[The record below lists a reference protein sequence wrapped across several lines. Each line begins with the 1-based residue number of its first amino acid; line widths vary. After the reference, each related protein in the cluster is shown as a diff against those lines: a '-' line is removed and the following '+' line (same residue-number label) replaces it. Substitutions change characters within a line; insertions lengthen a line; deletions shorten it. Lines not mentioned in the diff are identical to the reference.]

1 MCELI
6 IQVDRL
12 FFCASKW
19 AERRE
24 SMKKFI
30 VLVLTAV
37 MLFSISI
44 CAFAVGEG
52 NVDNGG
58 GGMGAGTSTN
68 KWVPGEEGVRVT
80 VIRASDGAQVS
91 QSFDMTNINLRS
103 NVYTF
108 GIYSKLRYRNGEV
121 SLVLEAA
128 DYTVIRPTIS
138 MPRIISS
145 GSSSASI
152 DEIKRYFCSEYA
164 VQLVANTTG
173 IEYDT
178 LINGQ
183 YKILIEPVAY
193 FLFNGNYFA
202 MSAHQAALYDQMLSG
217 GLRSKMVSLTHK
229 NLPLAMFLERAEL
242 GYPAWTGTTTKN
254 VSNDTIINYLG
265 LGVVH
270 FTEEPIPEESIETPD
285 PEEDDWWYGFGW
297 MYGVG
302 NGNPAGPQYAYRT
315 DTDVITSIRVTAD
328 QEYNPDNP
336 LSARFVIDGNNYL
349 VEDIVIPEDES
360 QIVWV
365 KWHTP
370 DEPGEVTIRVT
381 VGGRTRTARAVI
393 EEIVD
398 NEPPDPKAN
407 DRNDLFQMPNVPVQ
421 TETETLSWGVWSASW
436 HEYWEWIPNWEW
448 TGTHWVD
455 NGQWIDNGWYD
466 FTFNRYHATLDAN
479 QSITPNS
486 KVPTSSG
493 NRMKSGYGFD
503 TSLECR
509 IDTNAPVRAYTQ
521 AQTTQMFFPE
531 FEYSTYFRV
540 LDRNVQSYRSTFQFK
555 ENRYSTYKSRS
566 HFTPVWFPDG
576 DYKTYTMVYDAWTP
590 AGMLRVNK
598 TASLNLVGNLFEDW
612 HIAPKN

>member
-1 MCELI
+1 
-6 IQVDRL
+6 
-12 FFCASKW
+12 
-19 AERRE
+19 
-24 SMKKFI
+24 MKRFI
-30 VLVLTAV
+30 VCILTAA

-52 NVDNGG
+52 NIDNGG

-80 VIRASDGAQVS
+80 VVRASDGAQVS
-91 QSFDMTNINLRS
+91 QSFDMTNINLRD

-217 GLRSKMVSLTHK
+217 GLRAKMVSLTHK

-436 HEYWEWIPNWEW
+436 HAYWEWIPNWEW

-455 NGQWIDNGWYD
+455 NGQWVDNGWYD
-466 FTFNRYHATLDAN
+466 FTFNRYYATLDTT

-493 NRMKSGYGFD
+493 NTMKSGYGFD

-509 IDTNAPVRAYTQ
+509 IDTNAPIRAYTQ

-540 LDRNVQSYRSTFQFK
+540 LDRNIQSYKSTFQFK

-576 DYKTYTMVYDAWTP
+576 AYKTYTFVYDAWTP

-598 TASLNLVGNLFEDW
+598 TASLNIVGNLFEDW

>member
-1 MCELI
+1 
-6 IQVDRL
+6 
-12 FFCASKW
+12 
-19 AERRE
+19 
-24 SMKKFI
+24 MKKFI

-52 NVDNGG
+52 NIDNGG
-58 GGMGAGTSTN
+58 GGMGSGTSTDMWN
-68 KWVPGEEGVRVT
+68 PGEEGVRVT
-80 VIRASDGAQVS
+80 VIRTSDGAQVS
-91 QSFDMTNINLRS
+91 QSFDMTNINLRN

-121 SLVLEAA
+121 SLVIEAA
-128 DYTVIRPTIS
+128 NYTVIKPTIS

-145 GSSSASI
+145 NSTSASI

-178 LINGQ
+178 LINGR

-217 GLRSKMVSLTHK
+217 GLRAKMVSLTHK

-242 GYPAWTGTTTKN
+242 GYPAWTGTTTQT

-270 FTEEPIPEESIETPD
+270 FAEETIPEESIETPD
-285 PEEDDWWYGFGW
+285 PEDDWWYGFGW

-302 NGNPAGPQYAYRT
+302 DGSPAGPQYAYRT

-381 VGGRTRTARAVI
+381 VGGRTRTTKAVI

-407 DRNDLFQMPNVPVQ
+407 DRNDLYQLPNVPVQ

-448 TGTHWVD
+448 TGTSWVD
-455 NGQWIDNGWYD
+455 NGQWVDNGWYD
-466 FTFNRYHATLDAN
+466 FTFNRYHATLDAE
-479 QSITPNS
+479 QSISPNS

-493 NRMKSGYGFD
+493 NTMKSGYGFD

-576 DYKTYTMVYDAWTP
+576 VYTAYTMVYDAWTP

-598 TASLNLVGNLFEDW
+598 TASLNIVGNLFEDW

>member
-1 MCELI
+1 
-6 IQVDRL
+6 
-12 FFCASKW
+12 
-19 AERRE
+19 
-24 SMKKFI
+24 MKKFI

-455 NGQWIDNGWYD
+455 NGQWVDNGWYD

>member
-1 MCELI
+1 
-6 IQVDRL
+6 
-12 FFCASKW
+12 
-19 AERRE
+19 
-24 SMKKFI
+24 MKKFI

-44 CAFAVGEG
+44 YAFAVGEG
-52 NVDNGG
+52 NIDNGG

-80 VIRASDGAQVS
+80 VVRASDGAQVS

-108 GIYSKLRYRNGEV
+108 GIYSKLRYRNGDV

-217 GLRSKMVSLTHK
+217 GLRAKMVSLTHK

-242 GYPAWTGTTTKN
+242 GYSAWTGTTTKT

-285 PEEDDWWYGFGW
+285 PEEDDWWFGFAW

-407 DRNDLFQMPNVPVQ
+407 DRNDLYQLPNVPVQ

-455 NGQWIDNGWYD
+455 NGQWVDNGWYD
-466 FTFNRYHATLDAN
+466 FTFNRYHATLDAT
-479 QSITPNS
+479 QSISPNS

-493 NRMKSGYGFD
+493 NTMKSGYGFD

-576 DYKTYTMVYDAWTP
+576 AYKTYTMVYDAWTP

-598 TASLNLVGNLFEDW
+598 TASLNIVGNLFEDW
-612 HIAPKN
+612 HIAPKTN

>member
-1 MCELI
+1 
-6 IQVDRL
+6 
-12 FFCASKW
+12 
-19 AERRE
+19 
-24 SMKKFI
+24 MKKFI

-455 NGQWIDNGWYD
+455 NGQWVDNGWYD

-479 QSITPNS
+479 QSISPNT

>member
-1 MCELI
+1 
-6 IQVDRL
+6 
-12 FFCASKW
+12 
-19 AERRE
+19 
-24 SMKKFI
+24 MKKFI
-30 VLVLTAV
+30 VLVLTVV

-455 NGQWIDNGWYD
+455 NGQWVDNGWYD

-479 QSITPNS
+479 QSISPNS

-576 DYKTYTMVYDAWTP
+576 AYKTYTMVYDAWTP

>member
-1 MCELI
+1 
-6 IQVDRL
+6 
-12 FFCASKW
+12 
-19 AERRE
+19 
-24 SMKKFI
+24 MKKFI

-52 NVDNGG
+52 NIDNGG
-58 GGMGAGTSTN
+58 GGMGSGTSTN

-80 VIRASDGAQVS
+80 VVRASDGAQVS
-91 QSFDMTNINLRS
+91 QSFDMTNINLRDS
-103 NVYTF
+103 VYTF

-407 DRNDLFQMPNVPVQ
+407 DRNDLYQLPNVPVQ

-455 NGQWIDNGWYD
+455 NGQWVDNGWYD

-479 QSITPNS
+479 QSISPNS
-486 KVPTSSG
+486 KVPTASG

-509 IDTNAPVRAYTQ
+509 IDTNASVRAYTQ

-576 DYKTYTMVYDAWTP
+576 AYKTYTMVYDAWTP

>member
-1 MCELI
+1 M
-6 IQVDRL
+6 R
-12 FFCASKW
+12 K
-19 AERRE
+19 

-52 NVDNGG
+52 NIDNGG
-58 GGMGAGTSTN
+58 GGMGSGTSTN

-80 VIRASDGAQVS
+80 VVRASDGAQVS
-91 QSFDMTNINLRS
+91 QSFDMTNINLRDS
-103 NVYTF
+103 VYTF

-407 DRNDLFQMPNVPVQ
+407 DRNDLYQLPNVPVQ

-455 NGQWIDNGWYD
+455 NGQWVDNGWYD

-479 QSITPNS
+479 QSISPNS
-486 KVPTSSG
+486 KVPTASG

-576 DYKTYTMVYDAWTP
+576 AYKTYTMVYDAWTP